1 MPRLTSFRSG
11 VRLFT
16 ALLWLMLPMAPALA
30 IQIEGDSQRAAAPE
44 QTPTLNAEPPLGI
57 KPPLDSDPVGSE
69 GEGEA
74 GGGEKDEL
82 DNLLNMADQ
91 DIGQLSRVPVAESRL
106 PSAPSE
112 MAPSI
117 ATPVSTVERKQ
128 STVGKTPAAVFVI
141 TNEMIRRSGARNIPE
156 TLRMAPGV
164 QVARIDGGKWAV
176 SIRGF
181 NGRFANKLLVQI
193 DGRTVYQPLFG
204 GVFWDVQNLLLED
217 VERIEVIRGP
227 GGTVWSDNAV
237 NGVINV
243 VTKTAEKTQGTFV
256 EAGGGSIEGGFTSVR
271 HGQQLGPNKHI
282 RSYAR
287 WFETKEL
294 VSSTDHD
301 DFRNLQVGSRLDWSD
316 GDRNAYTL
324 QGDYYQGAAG
334 SANLF
339 ASPALSGRLAVF
351 DEVTTGGN
359 LLYRWNHTESEDSD
373 WQLQA
378 YYDGTT
384 RSFSSEQFYY
394 ERHTFDVDFQKRL
407 RANDRHEFIWGGGFR
422 ATWDRSEGQSFFTSL
437 DPLNDEYINMNVFV
451 QDTVTLSKDRLYW
464 TIGTKLSDND
474 FTGFEVQPSTR
485 LIYTPDERTSIW
497 GSLSGAVRTASRL
510 SRDGRVTLPARL
522 ANTPLGPAAVY
533 PIINGL
539 TDLQAENV
547 TALEF
552 GARRQPVSYFSWDA
566 TMFYNDYHDLV
577 SIGPPGTPR
586 FGPEGLIVGQSFVN
600 SGSAQTFGFELATT
614 LKMNERWDIRS
625 AYTFLKLNI
634 NDTAL
639 SADGDSPRNQV
650 HIQSSHQ
657 LRDNVQADI
666 TWRYVDSLFAQ
677 QVGSYNEVDIRMG
690 WQISEAAEL
699 YLVGQNLLNP
709 SHREFGN
716 DGLGGTRSTRIPRSI
731 YGGIALRY

>member
-1 MPRLTSFRSG
+1 MNPPQFFFRSG
-11 VRLFT
+11 TRLLL
-16 ALLWLMLPMAPALA
+16 ALILTVMSADKIVAFEH
-30 IQIEGDSQRAAAPE
+30 EGVLINND
-44 QTPTLNAEPPLGI
+44 QTQQQQPTQT
-57 KPPLDSDPVGSE
+57 
-69 GEGEA
+69 GEA
-74 GGGEKDEL
+74 STGVTEVEATAEEADDEL

-91 DIGQLSRVPVAESRL
+91 DIGQLSRVPVSESRQ
-106 PSAPSE
+106 PAAPSE

-117 ATPVSTVERKQ
+117 ATPVSTVQRKS

-141 TNEMIRRSGARNIPE
+141 TNEMIRRSGARTIPE

-164 QVARIDGGKWAV
+164 QVARIDGSKWSV

-181 NGRFANKLLVQI
+181 NSRFANKLLVQI

-204 GVFWDVQNLLLED
+204 GVFWDVQNVLLED

-227 GGTVWSDNAV
+227 GATVWSDNAV
-237 NGVINV
+237 NGVINI
-243 VTKTAEKTQGTFV
+243 VTKSAKQTQGTFI
-256 EAGGGSIEGGFTSVR
+256 EAGAGNVQGGFASVR
-271 HGQQLGPNKHI
+271 HGQQLGPNKYI

-287 WFETKEL
+287 WFETNDL
-294 VSSTDHD
+294 ISPTNHD
-301 DFRNLQVGSRLDWSD
+301 DYRNMQIGSRLDWGD
-316 GDRNAYTL
+316 GDRNSYTL
-324 QGDYYQGAAG
+324 QGDYYQGSAG
-334 SANLF
+334 SANRF
-339 ASPALSGRLAVF
+339 ASPALAGRLSIF

-384 RSFSSEQFYY
+384 RSFAPERFYY
-394 ERHTFDVDFQKRL
+394 ERHTFDIDFQKRFK
-407 RANDRHEFIWGGGFR
+407 AGDRHEFIYGGGFR
-422 ATWDRSEGQSFFTSL
+422 STWDRSQGQPFFTTL
-437 DPLNDEYINMNVFV
+437 DPLDDEFINLNIFV
-451 QDTVTLSKDRLYW
+451 QDTVTLSKDKWYW

-485 LIYTPDERTSIW
+485 LLYTPDERTSIW

-510 SRDGRVTLPARL
+510 SRDGRITLPARL
-522 ANTPLGPAAVY
+522 VNTPFGPAPVF
-533 PIINGL
+533 PIVNGR

-547 TALEF
+547 TALEL

-566 TMFYNDYHDLV
+566 TMFYNDYHDLIG
-577 SIGPPGTPR
+577 IGPPGAPG

-614 LKMNERWDIRS
+614 LKVNQRWDLRS

-639 SADGDSPRNQV
+639 SQNGDSPRNQI

-657 LRDNVQADI
+657 LRDNLQADI
-666 TWRYVDSLFAQ
+666 TWRYVDSLSDQ
-677 QVGSYNEVDIRMG
+677 QVGSYNELDVRMG
-690 WQISEAAEL
+690 WQVSQSTEL

-716 DGLGGTRSTRIPRSI
+716 DAFAGTRSVRIPRSI